1 MNPRECGLGRFLYG
15 EKGRAAAAG
24 DPGLA
29 ELIEQIKGP
38 HAKLH
43 ESASKIQASWK
54 VSHPGLSLELAH
66 RMDDHRKWVAEL
78 SNSLLAGR
86 EITVQDDPDKCPFGI
101 WMAGPA
107 ARELMENWP
116 EFRALLRLVDQ
127 YHKRLHKS
135 AALIKA
141 ANTDQ
146 ERKQIFEDQTLPA
159 LNTLSSDFAKMQ
171 ALESQLEQAQDKA
184 RDLFQQETLPALQA
198 TQAKLADLNN
208 YLSGVGDRAKASMQS
223 EVVRS
228 ENITTIAGLI
238 GVLIGILAAIF
249 ITRSI
254 TKPVNRV
261 VRDLSEGS
269 SQVAGASS
277 QVAGASQNL
286 ASGASRQAAALEQI
300 AASLEEMDSMAKQN
314 ADSARQAD
322 DMMRDAEQV
331 VINANQAM
339 EELKRSMQAIDD
351 ASGETAKIVKT
362 IDEISFQTNL
372 LALNA
377 AVEAARAGEAGAG
390 FAVVADEVR
399 NLALR
404 AAEAAKSTQQL
415 IELNIS
421 NIKESSQVVARTDES
436 FREVETS
443 SHKVAELLDGIATA
457 STEQTQ
463 GISQISLAAAEMEKV
478 TQEVA
483 AGAEESAAASE
494 ELSAQSLTME
504 GQVDDLLAIIRGSQA
519 NGRQKTPKTLKN
531 KDIDPVSTG
540 LLKLPSPRVM
550 RIR

>member
-1 MNPRECGLGRFLYG
+1 
-15 EKGRAAAAG
+15 
-24 DPGLA
+24 
-29 ELIEQIKGP
+29 
-38 HAKLH
+38 
-43 ESASKIQASWK
+43 
-54 VSHPGLSLELAH
+54 
-66 RMDDHRKWVAEL
+66 
-78 SNSLLAGR
+78 
-86 EITVQDDPDKCPFGI
+86 
-101 WMAGPA
+101 
-107 ARELMENWP
+107 
-116 EFRALLRLVDQ
+116 
-127 YHKRLHKS
+127 
-135 AALIKA
+135 
-141 ANTDQ
+141 
-146 ERKQIFEDQTLPA
+146 
-159 LNTLSSDFAKMQ
+159 
-171 ALESQLEQAQDKA
+171 
-184 RDLFQQETLPALQA
+184 LQA